1 MAEGNSLNKEELV
14 KERLLELKNGRKNNR
29 KIKMWRDTIDFSSFT
44 ETFEVMSNGW
54 SKNCLLFSV
63 YAEEIF
69 NV

>member
-1 MAEGNSLNKEELV
+1 
-14 KERLLELKNGRKNNR
+14 LELKNGRKNNR